1 MPPRQQ
7 PDDGSQRDQHRHRT
21 TGGHRHRARRGRADR
36 LCSRQH
42 GGLRSGPVRDDRHLQ
57 RGHPD
62 AHAHAHT
69 HTHAAAVPHSLGPA
83 HPDADAARSSTA
95 TTTPR
100 ASAAPR
106 ASATKSTTTSIAALP
121 PSTTSGSLAGKVVVI
136 DPGHNGGNAA
146 HPEIINQLVSAGT
159 FRKACDTTGTA
170 TNGGYP
176 EYAFTMDVALRL
188 ASILRA
194 HGAKVVLT
202 RSSSAG
208 VGPCINVRAAIGNE
222 AHADAAISIHADGG
236 PSTGYGFHVIAP
248 GSIGTN
254 SSIVKPSYRLALDV
268 RSGYATGTGEHTATY
283 VATNGLTV
291 RTDLGGLNLS
301 TVPKVFIECAN
312 MRNAADAARLTS
324 AAFRQRA
331 AAGIAAGI
339 TAFLTGH

>member
-1 MPPRQQ
+1 
-7 PDDGSQRDQHRHRT
+7 
-21 TGGHRHRARRGRADR
+21 
-36 LCSRQH
+36 
-42 GGLRSGPVRDDRHLQ
+42 V
-57 RGHPD
+57 
-62 AHAHAHT
+62 
-69 HTHAAAVPHSLGPA
+69 
-83 HPDADAARSSTA
+83 
-95 TTTPR
+95 
-100 ASAAPR
+100 
-106 ASATKSTTTSIAALP
+106 AALP
-121 PSTTSGSLAGKVVVI
+121 PSATSGSLAGKVVVI

-146 HPEIINQLVSAGT
+146 NPGTINKLVWAGT
-159 FRKACDTTGTA
+159 FYKPCDTTGTA

-194 HGAKVVLT
+194 QGARVVLT

-208 VGPCINVRAAIGNE
+208 VGPCINVRAAIGNQ

-248 GSIGTN
+248 GNVGIN
-254 SSIVKPSYRLALDV
+254 SAIVKPSYRLALDV
-268 RSGYATGTGEHTATY
+268 RSGYASGTGEHTATY

-312 MRNAADAARLTS
+312 MRNSADAARVTS

-331 AAGIAAGI
+331 AVGIAAGI

>member
-1 MPPRQQ
+1 
-7 PDDGSQRDQHRHRT
+7 
-21 TGGHRHRARRGRADR
+21 
-36 LCSRQH
+36 
-42 GGLRSGPVRDDRHLQ
+42 
-57 RGHPD
+57 
-62 AHAHAHT
+62 
-69 HTHAAAVPHSLGPA
+69 
-83 HPDADAARSSTA
+83 
-95 TTTPR
+95 
-100 ASAAPR
+100 
-106 ASATKSTTTSIAALP
+106 
-121 PSTTSGSLAGKVVVI
+121 VI

-146 HPEIINQLVSAGT
+146 DPAAINKLVWAGT
-159 FRKACDTTGTA
+159 FYKPCDTTGTA

-176 EYAFTMDVALRL
+176 EYAFTMDVALRV

-194 HGAKVVLT
+194 QGAKVVLT

-248 GSIGTN
+248 GNVGIN
-254 SSIVKPSYRLALDV
+254 SAIVKPSYRLALDV
-268 RSGYATGTGEHTATY
+268 RSGYASGTGEHTATY

-312 MRNAADAARLTS
+312 MRNAADAARVTS

-331 AAGIAAGI
+331 AVGIAAGI
-339 TAFLTGH
+339 TAFLRGH

>member
-1 MPPRQQ
+1 VT
-7 PDDGSQRDQHRHRT
+7 ST
-21 TGGHRHRARRGRADR
+21 AIRRR
-36 LCSRQH
+36 
-42 GGLRSGPVRDDRHLQ
+42 V
-57 RGHPD
+57 
-62 AHAHAHT
+62 
-69 HTHAAAVPHSLGPA
+69 AAATLLAGVVLTGCAPA
-83 HPDADAARSSTA
+83 SPTASAPARAAATVASSVSTPSSTPSASRSVRPSPTPTATRSSPA
-95 TTTPR
+95 TTAPR
-100 ASAAPR
+100 ATAAPR
-106 ASATKSTTTSIAALP
+106 ASATRSTTTPSVAALP
-121 PSTTSGSLAGKVVVI
+121 PSATSGSLAGKVVVI

-146 HPEIINQLVSAGT
+146 NPGTINKLVWAGT
-159 FRKACDTTGTA
+159 FYKPCDTTGTA

-194 HGAKVVLT
+194 QGARVVLT

-208 VGPCINVRAAIGNE
+208 VGPCINVRAAIGNQ

-248 GSIGTN
+248 GNVGIN
-254 SSIVKPSYRLALDV
+254 SAIVKPSYRLALDV
-268 RSGYATGTGEHTATY
+268 RSGYASGTGEHTATY

-312 MRNAADAARLTS
+312 MRNAADAARVTS

-331 AAGIAAGI
+331 AVGIAAGI

>member
-1 MPPRQQ
+1 MTSTAIGRRVATATVLA
-7 PDDGSQRDQHRHRT
+7 GVVL
-21 TGGHRHRARRGRADR
+21 TGCAPASTGASA
-36 LCSRQH
+36 
-42 GGLRSGPVRDDRHLQ
+42 PVRS
-57 RGHPD
+57 
-62 AHAHAHT
+62 AT
-69 HTHAAAVPHSLGPA
+69 TVTSSAATPTPTPTPTPTRPPSLTPSVR
-83 HPDADAARSSTA
+83 PSPTPTPTRSSTA

-106 ASATKSTTTSIAALP
+106 ASATKSTTTSLAALP

-254 SSIVKPSYRLALDV
+254 NSIVKPSYRLALDV

>member
-1 MPPRQQ
+1 M
-7 PDDGSQRDQHRHRT
+7 
-21 TGGHRHRARRGRADR
+21 
-36 LCSRQH
+36 
-42 GGLRSGPVRDDRHLQ
+42 
-57 RGHPD
+57 
-62 AHAHAHT
+62 
-69 HTHAAAVPHSLGPA
+69 
-83 HPDADAARSSTA
+83 
-95 TTTPR
+95 
-100 ASAAPR
+100 
-106 ASATKSTTTSIAALP
+106 AALP

-159 FRKACDTTGTA
+159 FRKPCDTTGTA

-194 HGAKVVLT
+194 QGAKVVLT

-254 SSIVKPSYRLALDV
+254 SSIVKPSYQLALDV

-283 VATNGLTV
+283 IATNGLTV

-331 AAGIAAGI
+331 AVGIAAGI
-339 TAFLTGH
+339 TAFLTGR